1 LLVDRDQANKAD
13 TEIEKALG
21 EASRR
26 AASHWPALLALLV
39 IAAGYWLISESLAPI
54 PREVVAGAVM
64 VGVVSILLA
73 RLRGRHLLGR
83 ALGLGLIAAI
93 TLAEVISTLLLVS
106 LLPRREA
113 IPPPSLLRDAAILWC
128 INIVIFALWY
138 WAIDGGGPLMRHNHP
153 YEGKDFLFPQQQQQ
167 NEKNSWSPSFVDY
180 LFLAFNHST
189 AFSPTDTAVL
199 SRRAKM
205 LVMIQAALSL
215 MSIAVLAAKA
225 INSL

>member
-1 LLVDRDQANKAD
+1 MDRHQDHKVD

-26 AASHWPALLALLV
+26 AASRWPALLALLV
-39 IAAGYWLISESLAPI
+39 VAAGYWLISESLAPV

-64 VGVVSILLA
+64 VGVVLILLA
-73 RLRGRHLLGR
+73 WLRGRHLLGR

-138 WAIDGGGPLMRHNHP
+138 WAIDGGGPLMRHPPP
-153 YEGKDFLFPQQQQQ
+153 YEAKDFLFPQQQQ
-167 NEKNSWSPSFVDY
+167 NEKNAWSPSFVDY